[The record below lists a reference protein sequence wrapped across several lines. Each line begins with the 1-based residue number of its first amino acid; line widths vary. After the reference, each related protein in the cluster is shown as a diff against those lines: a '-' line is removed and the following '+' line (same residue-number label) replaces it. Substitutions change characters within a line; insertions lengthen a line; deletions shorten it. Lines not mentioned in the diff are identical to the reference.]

1 MKWTVGLTL
10 RCYKKPLKSTVR
22 PFSKLN
28 IHVRVCIAVSASH
41 SLFPLS
47 GVMWHLV
54 PLAWK
59 KLHFWLG
66 QCITQFVWLCSQS
79 IQLSGHLKVYKT
91 TVNSLNKDH
100 TLKTIIQIKS
110 LWDKRLKC
118 LFNIFSVELRELE
131 AKLKAGF
138 MNRERAAQLAE
149 KRAMALDS
157 KVRCNVDIFSKLY
170 VLLVLIL

>member
-1 MKWTVGLTL
+1 M
-10 RCYKKPLKSTVR
+10 
-22 PFSKLN
+22 
-28 IHVRVCIAVSASH
+28 
-41 SLFPLS
+41 
-47 GVMWHLV
+47 
-54 PLAWK
+54 
-59 KLHFWLG
+59 
-66 QCITQFVWLCSQS
+66 
-79 IQLSGHLKVYKT
+79 
-91 TVNSLNKDH
+91 NSLNKDY

-157 KVRCNVDIFSKLY
+157 KVRCNADIFTKLY
-170 VLLVLIL
+170 VLLVLILKYLIILMLVDWNLTPIWLLWENNFPLVS